1 MIRRWLALTA
11 LLSLTGCA
19 AFFATSQDLYY
30 HDEVFPPRRAA
41 EAVTLYEADRP
52 QGEYVVL
59 GRIVATQG
67 LFGSRQ
73 SVLDELRRKAAAMG
87 ADALVD
93 LVDENRRSD
102 GTSSSERTRYSQSGN
117 VSTSESWDRQSGPS
131 IRFTLSGL
139 AVRFRDP

>member
-1 MIRRWLALTA
+1 MIRRWLTVTA
-11 LLSLTGCA
+11 LVSLTGCT

-30 HDEVFPPRRAA
+30 HDEVFLPRRTPH
-41 EAVTLYEADRP
+41 AVALYEVDRP
-52 QGEYVVL
+52 QRDYVVL

-73 SVLDELRRKAAAMG
+73 SVLDELRRKAATLG
-87 ADALVD
+87 ADAVVD

-102 GTSSSERTRYSQSGN
+102 GTASSERTRYSQSGN

-131 IRFTLSGL
+131 IRLTLSGL